1 MFTDRFEGN
10 HLLQE
15 QKDFNKSVITV
26 PVPVECVFK
35 EIIRH
40 FAFVDLE
47 KRKIQLSAVRK
58 NVHYLCTFDKCTYL
72 FI

>member
-26 PVPVECVFK
+26 PVSVECVFK
-35 EIIRH
+35 EIIRY
-40 FAFVDLE
+40 FAFMDLE

-58 NVHYLCTFDKCTYL
+58 KCTL
-72 FI
+72 LVHF